1 MNDKIAI
8 KTDGLT
14 KFYGSFQALYGVDL
28 EVQKGEVF
36 GFLGPNGAGKTTTI
50 RCLLDTIHRNGGSVS
65 VLGIDPLQDPVAVR
79 ARVGYLPGELSMDAN
94 QTGEKIFRYFN
105 DLRGGKAEKSYIRE
119 IAKRLDLDIKRPV
132 KNLSHGNKQ
141 KIGVVQAFM
150 HRPELLILDE
160 PTSGLDPLMQQEVLN
175 LVAEAQSGG
184 ATVFF
189 SSHIM
194 GEIQA
199 AADKVGIIR
208 SGRIIEVAET
218 SSLIGRSLNRATVR
232 FKQSVDVSPLAD
244 VAGVTVLGHD
254 DGTSVTVQ
262 VEGEMDGL
270 IKALASFPVLD
281 FETQR
286 PSLEEI
292 FLAYY
297 KDGTD

>member
-1 MNDKIAI
+1 MSETFAI
-8 KTDGLT
+8 KTEGLI
-14 KFYGSFQALYGVDL
+14 KSYGSFQALYGVDL
-28 EVQKGEVF
+28 EVQKGEIF

-65 VLGIDPLQDPVAVR
+65 VMGIDPLKDPVAVR
-79 ARVGYLPGELSMDAN
+79 ALVGYLPGELSMEAN
-94 QTGEKIFRYFN
+94 QTGEKLFRYFN
-105 DLRGGKAEKSYIRE
+105 QLRGGKAEWDYIRE
-119 IAKRLDLDIKRPV
+119 MAKRLDLDIKRPV
-132 KNLSHGNKQ
+132 KTLSHGNKQ
-141 KIGVVQAFM
+141 KIGVIQAFM

-160 PTSGLDPLMQQEVLN
+160 PTSGLDPLMQQEVLR
-175 LVAEAQSGG
+175 LVEEAQSDG
-184 ATVFF
+184 ATIFF

-199 AADKVGIIR
+199 VADKVGIIR
-208 SGRIIEVAET
+208 AGRIIEVAET

-232 FKQSVDVSPLAD
+232 FKQSVDVASLAN
-244 VAGVTVLGHD
+244 VQGVTVLGHD

-270 IKALASFPVLD
+270 IKALAGFPVLD